1 MEKIASFTV
10 DHLRLLPGLYVS
22 RRDQVGSE
30 VVTTFDLRITRPNH
44 EPVMDIPAVHCIE
57 HMGATFLRNDP
68 EWKDR
73 TVYFGPMGC
82 RTGFYVIFAGNY
94 EPEDIRDVVTRMC
107 DWIVAYEGE
116 VPGASPKDCGNY
128 HDIDLPMAKYY
139 IRKYQQEVLADF
151 SKDRTNY
158 PEAPV

>member
-22 RRDQVGSE
+22 RKDRVGDG
-30 VVTTFDLRITRPNH
+30 VVTTFDMRVTRPNE

-68 EWKDR
+68 VWKDR
-73 TVYFGPMGC
+73 VVYFGPMGC
-82 RTGFYVIFAGNY
+82 RTGFYILRAGDLC
-94 EPEDIRDVVTRMC
+94 PADIQTLMEEMC
-107 DWIVAYEGE
+107 AFIVSYEGE
-116 VPGASPKDCGNY
+116 VPGATPRDCGNW

-139 IRKYQQEVLADF
+139 IRKYQREVLQDF
-151 SKDRTNY
+151 SKERTTY
-158 PEAPV
+158 PED